1 MIFSDKR
8 SLDEYYASKAVI
20 VSSEARSAVF
30 RPGYDLTIPPL
41 TSDILI
47 TWELLQPLVP
57 ITQEKTPRV

>member
-8 SLDEYYASKAVI
+8 SVYEYYASNAVI
-20 VSSEARSAVF
+20 ASSEARSVVF

-41 TSDILI
+41 TSDTLV

-57 ITQEKTPRV
+57 ITREYL